1 MAKPLR
7 FEVERV
13 PFSVDQNKSYFLRLA
28 GNSKALIYGRP
39 QSQFSG
45 ELFTTLAS
53 ALPGRADGAAEPVEP
68 LAAQKRTGGFALA
81 PETIPCAFL
90 GRNKHRRGRRTGEK
104 KA

>member
-1 MAKPLR
+1 MSKQYRSMWTKTSLIFHIQPT
-7 FEVERV
+7 
-13 PFSVDQNKSYFLRLA
+13 
-28 GNSKALIYGRP
+28 GSKALIYGRP